1 MSKGKS
7 EIEDLKVPFNTFVKE
22 NLSEISVDLV
32 ETIRKKKNSDELSE
46 TEFVAVRFP
55 IKRSELADLLDCEA
69 KNISSLMQGGSKQI
83 SRSPK
88 MRARIVELASLTGDD
103 KELVLTHKDVRFD
116 CEADHRGR
124 GPSDWMDF

>member
-7 EIEDLKVPFNTFVKE
+7 EIEDLKAPFNEFVKE

-32 ETIRKKKNSDELSE
+32 ETVRKKKNSDEISE

-69 KNISSLMQGGSKQI
+69 KNITSLMQGGSKQI

-88 MRARIVELASLTGDD
+88 MRARIVELAGLVGDD

-124 GPSDWMDF
+124 GPIDWMDF

>member
-88 MRARIVELASLTGDD
+88 MRARIVELAGLVGDD
-103 KELVLTHKDVRFD
+103 KDLVLTHKDVRFD
-116 CEADHRGR
+116 CEADYRGR

>member
-55 IKRSELADLLDCEA
+55 IKRSELSDILDCEA
-69 KNISSLMQGGSKQI
+69 KNITSLMQGGSKQV

-103 KELVLTHKDVRFD
+103 ASLVLTHKDVRFD

>member
-7 EIEDLKVPFNTFVKE
+7 EIESLKGPFNEFLKE

-32 ETIRKKKNSDELSE
+32 ETIRKKKNSEELSE
-46 TEFVAVRFP
+46 TEFVAIRFP
-55 IKRSELADLLDCEA
+55 IKRSELADLLDCET
-69 KNISSLMQGGSKQI
+69 KNVSSLMQGGSNQL

-88 MRARIVELASLTGDD
+88 MRARVVELAELQGRD
-103 KELVLTHKDVRFD
+103 KELVMTHKDVRFD

-124 GPSDWMDF
+124 GPSDWIQF

>member
-69 KNISSLMQGGSKQI
+69 KNITSLMQGGSKQI

-88 MRARIVELASLTGDD
+88 MRARIVELAGLVGDD
-103 KELVLTHKDVRFD
+103 KDLVLTHKDVRFD
-116 CEADHRGR
+116 CEADYRGR

>member
-69 KNISSLMQGGSKQI
+69 KNISSLMQGGSKQV

>member
-55 IKRSELADLLDCEA
+55 IKRSELSDILDCEA
-69 KNISSLMQGGSKQI
+69 KNITSLMQGGSKQI